1 MPEVETPPPH
11 RTERSQSMTAL
22 VSHVLSAVRPR
33 SIVHFLSAIAISGA
47 LLAYIQFASPNIVGN
62 DGYHHIRMAELTLQQ
77 GLPLPFPWLPLTIL
91 DEHGYSDRHM
101 LLHVLQA
108 PFTAFADLGLASKW
122 AAVTLAVFACC
133 VFYFFLVAYE
143 VRYPFVWLL
152 VLFASSHPFLYRMSM
167 ARGQSLGLAFQL
179 IAMYLILK
187 RRPVGL
193 GIVAMLFVWAYNAF
207 PLILLLV
214 LIGLLTHYLVDGTF
228 EYPLLIGAG
237 IGVACGL
244 VVNPYFPQNIFL
256 LWDHIVPKLF
266 VVDYATSVGG
276 EWRPYNSWDF
286 LSLSLGAHLAYG
298 SAIFLTNREEWRQDA
313 PRLFL
318 FLAATLYAFL
328 LFKSRRFIE
337 YYPPAT
343 VLLLAVGA
351 RHWLKTL
358 DVGSIAWTD
367 RKIGGLIL
375 ASLMLVAAL
384 QATVQAAWHDI
395 HRLPSS
401 EAYKGGAEWL
411 AHNTPKGARVFHT
424 DWDDFPRLFFF
435 NTHNTYIVGLDPDFM
450 RIKNKHLYERWKD
463 ITRGKVRLPAR
474 VIFQKFGC
482 AYAFTDN
489 KHRKFIALADRD
501 PFMEKVYSDR
511 HTTVYRVLD
520 EKAEKTRLSPRG

>member
-1 MPEVETPPPH
+1 
-11 RTERSQSMTAL
+11 MTTKMIKGAIFFTTL
-22 VSHVLSAVRPR
+22 VSRALHAVTPRTLVHGVSAVA
-33 SIVHFLSAIAISGA
+33 LSGT

-62 DGYHHIRMAELTLQQ
+62 DGYYHIKMAELTLQQ

-91 DEHGYSDRHM
+91 DEQGYSDHHT
-101 LLHVLQA
+101 LLHILQA
-108 PFTAFADLGLASKW
+108 PFTVFADLGLASKW
-122 AAVTLAVFACC
+122 AAVALAVFACC
-133 VFYFFLVAYE
+133 VFYFFLVGYE

-152 VLFASSHPFLYRMSM
+152 VLFASSPPFLYRLSM
-167 ARGQSLGLAFQL
+167 ARGPSLGLAFQL
-179 IAMYLILK
+179 MAMYLILK

-193 GIVAMLFVWAYNAF
+193 GIVAVLFVWAYNAF

-214 LIGLLTHYLVDGTF
+214 LIGLLTHYLVNGTV
-228 EYPLLIGAG
+228 EYPLLLGAS

-244 VVNPYFPQNIFL
+244 VINPYFPQNIFF

-266 VVDYATSVGG
+266 VVNYATSVGG

-298 SAIFLTNREEWRQDA
+298 SAIFLTNREEWRRDA
-313 PRLFL
+313 PRLFV
-318 FLAATLYAFL
+318 FLAATLYAVL
-328 LFKSRRFIE
+328 LFKSRRFVE
-337 YYPPAT
+337 YYPPVA

-351 RHWLKTL
+351 RDWLKTL
-358 DVGSIAWTD
+358 DVRSIAWTD
-367 RKIGGLIL
+367 RKIGGLIA
-375 ASLMLVAAL
+375 ASLLLAVAL

-411 AHNTPKGARVFHT
+411 AYNTPKGARVFHT

-450 RIKNKHLYERWKD
+450 RLKNPHLYERWKD
-463 ITRGKVRLPAR
+463 ITRGRVRLPAK
-474 VIFQKFGC
+474 VIFQTFGC

-489 KHRKFIALADRD
+489 KHQKFIALADRD
-501 PFMEKVYSDR
+501 PYMKKVYADR
-511 HTTVYRVLD
+511 WTTVYRVLD
-520 EKAEKTRLSPRG
+520 ENSHKARRKNGRKGLD